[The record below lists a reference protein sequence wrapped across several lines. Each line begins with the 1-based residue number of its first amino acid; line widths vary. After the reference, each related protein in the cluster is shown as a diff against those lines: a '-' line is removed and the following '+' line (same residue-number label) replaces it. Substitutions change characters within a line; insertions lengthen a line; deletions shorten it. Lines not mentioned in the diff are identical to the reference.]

1 MKTFDY
7 FPSLLTLFY
16 LAVFENLSAL
26 FMLIEC
32 LLLQCVDPVQQ
43 TVLLLLHLRH
53 YLGEFHL
60 QTLVFRLH
68 FGRLLLFLHGL
79 FELHL
84 D

>member
-1 MKTFDY
+1 
-7 FPSLLTLFY
+7 
-16 LAVFENLSAL
+16 
-26 FMLIEC
+26 
-32 LLLQCVDPVQQ
+32 
-43 TVLLLLHLRH
+43 VLLLLHLRH